1 MSLIGGAYMTNKK
14 ARIQLINIYG
24 HQCFL
29 GGVVLVKNP
38 LTVHHIVPQRVRK
51 DNRLDNLALLCH
63 LEHQVFNTIEM
74 YNKYHAQELNYGFRE
89 YKHTF
94 NSLLIT
100 QMRTFAYEHIN
111 ALGYTIDYGGKMLK
125 LKRG

>member
-1 MSLIGGAYMTNKK
+1 MTSKK

-38 LTVHHIVPQRVRK
+38 LTVHHIVPQRARK

-63 LEHQVFNTIEM
+63 LEHQMFNVIEND
-74 YNKYHAQELNYGFRE
+74 NKRHAKELNEGFRE
-89 YKHTF
+89 YKLTMD
-94 NSLLIT
+94 NIIIM
-100 QMRTFAYEHIN
+100 QMREFVDERIN
-111 ALGYTIDYGGKMLK
+111 ALGYEVEDRGKSLT
-125 LKRG
+125 LKRR